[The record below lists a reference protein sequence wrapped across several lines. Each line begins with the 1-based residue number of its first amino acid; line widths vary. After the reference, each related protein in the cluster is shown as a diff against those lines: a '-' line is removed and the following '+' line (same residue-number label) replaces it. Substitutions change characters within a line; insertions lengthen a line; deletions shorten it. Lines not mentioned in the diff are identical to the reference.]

1 MKALF
6 RKTVSY
12 AISCRTRVAKL
23 ALDTM
28 VLARKKQ
35 IQPPGRCAEPPE
47 QILSIRHDYSGQ
59 DLLGRAADW
68 NAVVLPRH
76 LRYKLGGCAFIH
88 GNKAIAFYFALYSTV
103 RRA

>member
-1 MKALF
+1 MEHL
-6 RKTVSY
+6 
-12 AISCRTRVAKL
+12 TR
-23 ALDTM
+23 
-28 VLARKKQ
+28 
-35 IQPPGRCAEPPE
+35 IQHHRIRIRIRIAQCAEHPE

-76 LRYKLGGCAFIH
+76 LRYNLGGCALIH